1 MLFQDKKDY
10 HYHFFS
16 EKKKH
21 TRSYMLN
28 DNQCTV
34 YFFEK
39 AYFLEKEPSGYQM
52 KEKSCLKASAWLEL
66 SEVI

>member
-1 MLFQDKKDY
+1 MKN
-10 HYHFFS
+10 
-16 EKKKH
+16 KKH